1 MKMSRVGYGKRV
13 DLIIGFFFG
22 GGGVV
27 WSPAAVNNDY
37 GVVTDT
43 MDTSDLEL
51 LLVLLLLCCI
61 LVNNSMIF

>member
-13 DLIIGFFFG
+13 DLIIGFFFL
-22 GGGVV
+22 GGVV

-51 LLVLLLLCCI
+51 LLVLLLCCI